1 MLPPSGRLNLN
12 SGGLGGSSLDDQ
24 LRAMRPPGYRSGQG
38 NNAFNALSAANLSQE
53 TGFGNMTQI
62 GSNMNFG
69 PNFMQDDRQNNAA
82 SIDIKELNAI
92 LNLDMDDGDAFQRK
106 TGRNI

>member
-12 SGGLGGSSLDDQ
+12 SGGLDDQ
-24 LRAMRPPGYRSGQG
+24 LRALRPPGYRAGQG
-38 NNAFNALSAANLSQE
+38 SNAFGALSAANLSQE

-69 PNFMQDDRQNNAA
+69 PSFMPDNRQNNAA

-92 LNLDMDDGDAFQRK
+92 LNLDLDDDEAFQRK